1 MTAVA
6 IILMINGA
14 GLLIIAILA
23 SIIWWFGRHHEPH

>member
-14 GLLIIAILA
+14 GLMIVAILA
-23 SIIWWFGRHHEPH
+23 SIIWWFGRRQEPR